1 MEYIKTAILKN
12 VKNLNIMYKR
22 EKETAKKIHK
32 KVLTNQR
39 KIMKEHF
46 YLQERPMAWKYNA
59 SKSNENNWNNDGNN
73 NKHIITNSFPER
85 LYKNLKGAH
94 IVFWPI
100 SKVVFLSISKQ
111 SEIQD

>member
-1 MEYIKTAILKN
+1 M
-12 VKNLNIMYKR
+12 R
-22 EKETAKKIHK
+22 
-32 KVLTNQR
+32 
-39 KIMKEHF
+39 EHF
-46 YLQERPMAWKYNA
+46 YLQERPMAWKYCCS

-73 NKHIITNSFPER
+73 NKPIITNSPFQKR

-94 IVFWPI
+94 TVFWPI

>member
-59 SKSNENNWNNDGNN
+59 SKSNENNWNNQVWKGWGAVGVFIVALGNGEWE
-73 NKHIITNSFPER
+73 NS
-85 LYKNLKGAH
+85 
-94 IVFWPI
+94 
-100 SKVVFLSISKQ
+100 
-111 SEIQD
+111 